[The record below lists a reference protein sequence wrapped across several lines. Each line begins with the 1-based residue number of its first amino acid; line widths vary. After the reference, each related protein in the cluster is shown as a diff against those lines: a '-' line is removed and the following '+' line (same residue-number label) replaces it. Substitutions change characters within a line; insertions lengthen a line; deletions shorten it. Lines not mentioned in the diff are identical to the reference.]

1 MYNENINTY
10 KLKRIIKEQNL
21 FHDSKNIYSI
31 GIDQGYANLGF
42 AVIRYNVHTDKYS
55 VLEFGTIIT
64 NSKDEIQ
71 NRLNVIYDKMEEVV
85 NKYSIDMMSCER
97 LFVNS
102 GRNANGDKIRNKS
115 SAIVRTNMSTG
126 IIYLLAA
133 KHNILIRDFP
143 PTTVKKQL
151 TGSGKADKEEIIKVV
166 EDLMKKQGLTVK
178 TNHESDAIAIGIT
191 GISSYIEKLLD

>member
-1 MYNENINTY
+1 MYNENVNTWR
-10 KLKRIIKEQNL
+10 LKKIIQEQNL
-21 FHDSKNIYSI
+21 FHDHKNIYSI

-55 VLEFGTIIT
+55 VVEFGTVIT
-64 NSKDEIQ
+64 SSKDEIKD
-71 NRLNVIYDKMEEVV
+71 RLNVIYDKMGEVIDRH
-85 NKYSIDMMSCER
+85 SIDIMSCER

-102 GRNANGDKIRNKS
+102 GRNANGDRVRNKS
-115 SAIVRTNMSTG
+115 SAIVNTNMSTG

-133 KHNILIRDFP
+133 QRKISIRDFP

-151 TGSGKADKEEIIKVV
+151 TGSGKADKEEIIQVV
-166 EDLMKKQGLTVK
+166 ENLMQKQGLTVK